1 MANLER
7 IQANNALI
15 QNCIDKANSLPNAGG
30 DGGSEFLKKLAEGT
44 LTEIKAEDLQGV
56 TKLKH
61 SFLFGYEDL
70 TNITFADTITEID
83 DYCISE
89 CPLMSLTFG
98 KNISRIG
105 NEAIWAWFLEV
116 IDLTACSIPP
126 AIEEDSF
133 FGLESSYETY
143 EIRVKSTL
151 VDAFKN
157 ATNWSAYADRIVGV

>member
-15 QNCIDKANSLPNAGG
+15 QNCIDKANSLPNAGSG
-30 DGGSEFLKKLAEGT
+30 GGGSEFLKKLAEGT
-44 LTEIKAEDLQGV
+44 LTEIKAEDFQGV

-89 CPLMSLTFG
+89 CPLSSITFG

-105 NEAIWAWFLEV
+105 NEAIYAWFLEV

-133 FGLESSYETY
+133 LGLESDC

-157 ATNWSAYADRIVGV
+157 ATNWSTYANQIVGV

>member
-15 QNCIDKANSLPNAGG
+15 QNCIDKANSLPNAGSG
-30 DGGSEFLKKLAEGT
+30 GGGSEFLKKLAEGT

-56 TKLKH
+56 TKLKY
-61 SFLFGYEDL
+61 SFLAGYEDL

-83 DYCISE
+83 DYCTAE
-89 CPLMSLTFG
+89 CPLSSVTFG

-133 FGLESSYETY
+133 FGLESSC

-157 ATNWSAYADRIVGV
+157 ATNWSVYADQIVGV